1 MGGAPPEDPTALQ
14 LKPQVVHRRWSRAEI
29 ARRWPIPAIWQFV
42 GGLAVAAALSL
53 AVPSR
58 WTQPAE
64 VWLSAFVCLTVLS
77 AVLEF
82 GAVAL
87 PHEGALSVAT
97 ITHLATIILVPP
109 PFAAISVAGAIAI
122 EELVMRRPIVKV
134 TFNVASYGLTT
145 SLTSLAV
152 GVVGDP
158 WRSAHADELRLAV
171 IMVVAVVVYHLSNKL
186 LTAAIISLATGR
198 RFGFLLR
205 VNTRS
210 TGLPELGA
218 GALGSLLALLW
229 TIHPAW
235 TVLLA
240 VPTAVITRTL
250 RYVRQLEGETRSAVR
265 SLAEVIDHR
274 DPHTAHHSE
283 RVASYAVALARR
295 LDLDEDVVELI
306 DQAGSVH
313 DLGKIGV
320 ADSILL
326 KPGALTEGERAS
338 MWLHTEIGARI
349 LNHYELFREG
359 ALIVLHH
366 HEGWDG
372 GGYPAGLAGEAIPLG
387 SRVVAV
393 ADAFDAM
400 TSNRPYRAALSVA
413 EAVGRLREGS
423 GVQWDPDL
431 VDLFIGL
438 VAEGAIAPALAS
450 RDLAPS
456 AAGIPARSSD
466 PFPEV
471 ER

>member
-1 MGGAPPEDPTALQ
+1 LQPE
-14 LKPQVVHRRWSRAEI
+14 PQVIHDRLSLAEI
-29 ARRWPIPAIWQFV
+29 AKRWPIPAIWQFV
-42 GGLAVAAALSL
+42 GGLAVAAVLSL
-53 AVPSR
+53 AIPSR
-58 WTQPAE
+58 WSQPPE

-77 AVLEF
+77 TALEF

-109 PFAAISVAGAIAI
+109 PFAALSVAGAVAI
-122 EELVMRRPIVKV
+122 EELAMRRPIVKL
-134 TFNVASYGLTT
+134 TFNVASYGLTA
-145 SLTSLAV
+145 SLASLAV

-158 WRSAHADELRLAV
+158 WRSARTDEFRLAA
-171 IMVVAVVVYHLSNKL
+171 IMVVVVVVYHLTNKL
-186 LTAAIISLATGR
+186 LTATIISLATGR

-218 GALGSLLALLW
+218 GALGSLFALLW

-235 TVLLA
+235 TVLLV

-283 RVASYAVALARR
+283 RVATYAVALARR
-295 LDLDEDVVELI
+295 LNLDEDLVELI
-306 DQAGSVH
+306 DQAASVH

-320 ADSILL
+320 ADSVLL
-326 KPGALTEGERAS
+326 KPGPLTEGERAS

-349 LNHYELFREG
+349 LNHYELFRDG
-359 ALIVLHH
+359 AQIVLHH
-366 HEGWDG
+366 HERWDG
-372 GGYPAGLAGEAIPLG
+372 DGYPGGLAGVAIPLG

-400 TSNRPYRAALSVA
+400 TSNRPYRTALSVA
-413 EAVGRLREGS
+413 EAVRRLREGAAM
-423 GVQWDPDL
+423 QWDPDI
-431 VDLFIGL
+431 VDVFVRLL
-438 VAEGAIAPALAS
+438 AEGGIGPSVAPDAVTSAS
-450 RDLAPS
+450 AGGSAPTVD
-456 AAGIPARSSD
+456 A
-466 PFPEV
+466 FPEV